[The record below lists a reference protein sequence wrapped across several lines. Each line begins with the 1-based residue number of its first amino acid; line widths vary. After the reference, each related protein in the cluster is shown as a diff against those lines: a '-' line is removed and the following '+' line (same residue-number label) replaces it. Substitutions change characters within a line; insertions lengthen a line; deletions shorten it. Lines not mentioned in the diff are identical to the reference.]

1 MFQHLLGGEVEGGVE
16 PLGGELGHGPQEEV
30 AARQV
35 AVWDLEAWEV
45 DDKVV
50 DSHDV
55 DVDEAVHVVAL
66 GVAVAV
72 AVV

>member
-1 MFQHLLGGEVEGGVE
+1 ME
-16 PLGGELGHGPQEEV
+16 PLGSELRHRPQEEV

-55 DVDEAVHVVAL
+55 DVDKAVHVVAL
-66 GVAVAV
+66 GMC
-72 AVV
+72 VVSAIFMSIM